1 MHLTNSA
8 FRRCGFDIPGF
19 GIPAPHSAFRCSA
32 FRPVPVYG
40 VCAAVGG
47 LAELVLAGSA
57 KLSGINRNV
66 SYQRLQTVSFAT
78 LPVLLEKDKVITVSF
93 KRAESS

>member
-1 MHLTNSA
+1 MLGKRAASA
-8 FRRCGFDIPGF
+8 LALAGAVSQATSDVTAGWEWSVYS
-19 GIPAPHSAFRCSA
+19 SA
-32 FRPVPVYG
+32 VYG

-47 LAELVLAGSA
+47 LAELVWAGSA

-66 SYQRLQTVSFAT
+66 SYQPLQTVSFAT